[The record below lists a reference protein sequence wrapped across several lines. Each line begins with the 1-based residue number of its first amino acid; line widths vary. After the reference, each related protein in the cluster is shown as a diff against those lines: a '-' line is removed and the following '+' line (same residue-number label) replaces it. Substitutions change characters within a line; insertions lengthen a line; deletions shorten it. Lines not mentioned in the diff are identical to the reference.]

1 MVKTIRCENCGAAFS
16 SEEKVCPY
24 CGAENVPVSVREQ
37 MDYLADL
44 RQRKRELDT
53 VVPQE
58 KTKRLTGKVTR
69 IGIWVGIALLIMIV
83 LGSAFAVVR
92 ARNRRAYQKQA
103 VETLERFY
111 GSKDFAG
118 MEQYLR
124 EHDELWSA
132 TYDKYNDLAEIYYY
146 YRIGSEY
153 LQEDLEWVGMQ
164 SDIGEKEAEILKY
177 DLNYLFRAL
186 SLLEELRSNDYVYNE
201 QAGAEYLES
210 LVKTVLKDNCM
221 LTDEE
226 IKEGIERYTD
236 FDTDYT
242 DLGLIA
248 LGRIF

>member
-1 MVKTIRCENCGAAFS
+1 MR
-16 SEEKVCPY
+16 
-24 CGAENVPVSVREQ
+24 
-37 MDYLADL
+37 
-44 RQRKRELDT
+44 LD
-53 VVPQE
+53 
-58 KTKRLTGKVTR
+58 
-69 IGIWVGIALLIMIV
+69 
-83 LGSAFAVVR
+83 
-92 ARNRRAYQKQA
+92 
-103 VETLERFY
+103 
-111 GSKDFAG
+111 
-118 MEQYLR
+118 
-124 EHDELWSA
+124 
-132 TYDKYNDLAEIYYY
+132 
-146 YRIGSEY
+146 